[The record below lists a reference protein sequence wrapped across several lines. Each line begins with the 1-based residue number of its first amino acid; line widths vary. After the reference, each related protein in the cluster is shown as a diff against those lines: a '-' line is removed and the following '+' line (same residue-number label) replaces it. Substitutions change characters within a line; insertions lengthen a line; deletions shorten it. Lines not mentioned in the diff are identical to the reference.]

1 MNIPRNQGLGLIEL
15 MVTLAIIALLAVI
28 GEPPLANML
37 RDNRLSAQANALNAA
52 LVRARGEA
60 VAQRGSVSICSS
72 ANASADAA
80 TCSAGQW
87 EGGWI
92 VFVDTDNYGSRD
104 TGELL
109 LAAAGTLP
117 TGSTLRSS
125 GFTNAGYVRFDAR
138 GVPDSAGTFTI
149 CDARGPAS
157 ARSVAINA
165 IGRVVRPVNAS
176 GVATS
181 LTGGSLTC
189 P

>member
-37 RDNRLSAQANALNAA
+37 RDNRLTAQANALNAA

-60 VAQRGSVSICSS
+60 VARRGSVSICSS
-72 ANASADAA
+72 TDSSLCRSSSAS
-80 TCSAGQW
+80 QW

-92 VFVDTDNYGSRD
+92 VFVDTDNNGSRAS
-104 TGELL
+104 GELL

-125 GFTNAGYVRFDAR
+125 GFTNAGFVRFDAR

-149 CDARGPAS
+149 CDTRGPAS